1 MKKALAIAL
10 PLLAMLGT
18 LTGAPTESLASDHVD
33 GLKTALDNAADLT
46 DLYTFVSP
54 KDPQKLVMVLNV
66 HGIASSMSR
75 FSNAV
80 DYKFRIRPIDDAK
93 KLVPSADA
101 RREQSMVCSFSGG
114 IPFIDANQHA
124 TCTFNFGSTKET
136 VTFDTRSNKYT
147 AGGDGAKNGIRVF
160 AGVRS
165 DTWFLDGAK
174 TLKYV
179 YTNEPVS
186 QAAGH
191 NLLEGQNVLS
201 IVVEVD
207 KARLAAPLLAI
218 TAQTVRK

>member
-1 MKKALAIAL
+1 MKLKALAIAL
-10 PLLAMLGT
+10 PFLGMLV
-18 LTGAPTESLASDHVD
+18 GAPTPSFASDHAD

-54 KDPQKLVMVLNV
+54 RDSSKLVMVLNV
-66 HGIASSMSR
+66 HGLASSMSR

-80 DYKFRIRPIDDAK
+80 DYKFRIRPIDNAT
-93 KLVPSADA
+93 KLTPSADA

-124 TCTFNFGSTKET
+124 TCVFNFGSSKQT
-136 VTFDTRSNKYT
+136 VTFDTRSDKYS
-147 AGGDGAKNGIRVF
+147 AGGDGVQNGIRVF

-165 DTWFLDGAK
+165 DTWFLDGGK
-174 TLKYV
+174 TIKYINS
-179 YTNEPVS
+179 NEPVS
-186 QAAGH
+186 QAPGS

-207 KARLAAPLLAI
+207 KARLAGPLLAI

>member
-1 MKKALAIAL
+1 MKKALAIGL
-10 PLLAMLGT
+10 PLLAMIAT
-18 LTGAPTESLASDHVD
+18 LTGAPAESQASDHVD
-33 GLKTALDNAADLT
+33 GLKTAIDNAADLT

-54 KDPQKLVMVLNV
+54 RDSSKLVMVMNV

-93 KLVPSADA
+93 KLTPSADP
-101 RREQSMVCSFSGG
+101 RREQSMTCSFSGG

-124 TCTFNFGSTKET
+124 TCVFNFGATKQT

-147 AGGDGAKNGIRVF
+147 AGGDGAANGIRVF

-174 TLKYV
+174 TVKYV
-179 YTNEPVS
+179 YNNEPVS
-186 QAAGH
+186 QGPGT

-207 KARLAAPLLAI
+207 KAKLAAPMLAI

>member
-1 MKKALAIAL
+1 MKLKALAVVLPVLAL
-10 PLLAMLGT
+10 LSFSST
-18 LTGAPTESLASDHVD
+18 DSQASDHVD

-54 KDPQKLVMVLNV
+54 KDPTKLVMVLNV

-80 DYKFRIRPIDDAK
+80 DYKFRIRPIDDAT
-93 KLVPSADA
+93 KLVPAADA

-124 TCTFNFGSTKET
+124 TCTFNFGATKQ
-136 VTFDTRSNKYT
+136 VVRFDTRSDRYS
-147 AGGDGAKNGIRVF
+147 AGGDGAAGGVRVF

-165 DTWFLDGAK
+165 DTWFLDGGK
-174 TLKYV
+174 TVKYV
-179 YTNEPVS
+179 YSNEPVS
-186 QAAGH
+186 QAAGS

-207 KARLAAPLLAI
+207 KQKLAGPLLAI